1 MSTNPTNIANAACRG
16 TCRAQSITSSRGAW
30 VYGSLKELRAL
41 QTMVEELQAE
51 VASLKKD
58 QLPTATTDGQ
68 FVRYDGTSYK
78 ASSLD
83 GVAIGPGTN
92 ETTLGI
98 SSVAIGVQAISSN
111 NHSIVINA
119 TGIGLTSSQDSA
131 LFIDPIRTDTVSTT
145 SPLKYNLTTNEVVV
159 GDNPALY
166 ELSDCNTALSTAVSG
181 MAIVRNAAGT
191 EWIGTGET
199 RIALGNGTDNTLD
212 GPLTTAVGFS
222 NTGNAH
228 ILGASSTG
236 AIAIG
241 VQAAADSTGAT
252 NNSGAIAIGVQAGE
266 TGQSTRTIAMGYLAG
281 RTNQATGAVAIG
293 GGCGVSNQGTLA
305 VAMGTG
311 AGQISQGAYAVAL
324 GNNAGVTSQAANS
337 IVINATGSP
346 LNNTV
351 ASTCV
356 VKPVRGDVA
365 QAGALTNFIPP
376 TGFDLVGYNPT
387 TGEFIHYTST

>member
-1 MSTNPTNIANAACRG
+1 MTTNPTNIANAACRG

-51 VASLKKD
+51 VADLKKT

-83 GVAIGPGTN
+83 GVALGPGTN
-92 ETTLGI
+92 ETTLGT

-119 TGIGLTSSQDSA
+119 TGASLSSSQDSA
-131 LFIDPIRTDTVSTT
+131 LFIDPIRTDIVSTT
-145 SPLKYNLTTNEVVV
+145 SPLKYNAATKEVVV
-159 GDNPALY
+159 GNEPALY
-166 ELSDCNTALSTAVSG
+166 QLSDCDSALSTAVSG
-181 MAIVRNAAGT
+181 TAIIRNAAGT
-191 EWIGTGET
+191 GWEGTGES
-199 RIALGNGTDNTLD
+199 RIALGNGTDNTLVA
-212 GPLTTAVGFS
+212 PLTTAIGFS

-228 ILGASSTG
+228 TLGASSTG

-266 TGQSTRTIAMGYLAG
+266 IGQSTRTIAIGYLAG
-281 RTNQATGAVAIG
+281 RTNQSTGAVAIG
-293 GGCGVSNQGTLA
+293 GGCGASDQGSLA
-305 VAMGTG
+305 VAIGTG
-311 AGQISQGAYAVAL
+311 AGQTSQGTYAVAL

-376 TGFDLVGYNPT
+376 TGFNLVGYNPT
-387 TGEFIHYTST
+387 TGEFIYYTST